1 MQNKFSLSSILHLTE
16 SNLHVLS
23 ISYFYFDTEYIFL
36 KLSPIY
42 TWTMNNFLLVIIYT
56 ST

>member
-1 MQNKFSLSSILHLTE
+1 MQNKFSLSSILNLTE
-16 SNLHVLS
+16 FNLHVLS